1 MEEDISLDGG
11 DLLEFVKK
19 MKNKIVPPL
28 TEERMLEATLEHQ
41 KEDSYEV
48 FIKDWI
54 LYLLDPEIPVYEQ
67 WKDFFIRHGYINE
80 KEEIIYKPED
90 NKWVKKWGKKYVW
103 L

>member
-1 MEEDISLDGG
+1 MEEKDIIDDSKVLDF
-11 DLLEFVKK
+11 LEEITNMEF
-19 MKNKIVPPL
+19 PPL
-28 TEERMLEATLEHQ
+28 TEARMLEATLEHQ

-90 NKWVKKWGKKYVW
+90 K
-103 L
+103 